1 MTDAALVHDLGSPFP
16 SQLFS
21 PLATRM
27 VEEIVSRVQD
37 EVPAYALRDD
47 GDPCPHLE
55 VAARA
60 AVRVF
65 LDGNPTR
72 ESERRKLDELF
83 RRLGHREAQ
92 RGNDPGPMVA
102 ALRIGSRCAWDQ
114 VSDFAVSQQY
124 SVTTL
129 RDISASLMAY
139 ADHLRDQ
146 LVSGYELGSRFTTH
160 NRTTSRVRLWD
171 FIIHSTVGRISPLR
185 PLGMDEGEL
194 RRLAED
200 AQWPLPERLVA
211 LAVTFHGSPPTL
223 PERDEILIRVGSDR
237 VFALCPEEQAEA
249 LAAEVTSSGTDKR
262 IALSWAVHP
271 DEAGSALL
279 WTARALDLVRLGV
292 IAPTPLVRCNDHVT
306 QLWLHA
312 EPSMRQRL
320 CQQLLEPLLAE
331 TPNSREILSDTL
343 LAWLE
348 TRDSAPAIAARLD
361 VHPQTVRY
369 RWKRINELFG
379 DSLHDPEFILQ
390 VTMVLK
396 TSVPMW
402 KAGNQSDFERFRDRK
417 LPEP

>member
-16 SQLFS
+16 PELFS
-21 PLATRM
+21 PLATQL
-27 VEEIVSRVQD
+27 VQEIVSRVQD
-37 EVPAYALRDD
+37 EVSAFAVGNE

-65 LDGNPTR
+65 LDGNPTSD
-72 ESERRKLDELF
+72 SERRKLDELF

-102 ALRIGSRCAWDQ
+102 ALRIASRCAWDQ
-114 VSDFAVSQQY
+114 ISDFAVSQQY

-129 RDISASLMAY
+129 RDISVSLMAY

-146 LVSGYELGSRFTTH
+146 LVSGYELSSRFTTH
-160 NRTTSRVRLWD
+160 NRATARARLMD

-200 AQWPLPERLVA
+200 AQWPLPERIVA
-211 LAVTFHGSPPTL
+211 LAVSFHGDPPPL
-223 PERDEILIRVGSDR
+223 PERDEVLIRVGTDR
-237 VFALCPEEQAEA
+237 VFVLCPGEDAEA
-249 LAAEVTSSGTDKR
+249 LAALMTGSGTDKR
-262 IALSWAVHP
+262 VALSWPVHP

-292 IAPTPLVRCNDHVT
+292 IAPTPLVKCAEHMT

-320 CQQLLEPLLAE
+320 CQVLLEPLLAE

-343 LAWLE
+343 LVWLE

-379 DSLHDPEFILQ
+379 EFLHDPEFILQ

-402 KAGNQSDFERFRDRK
+402 KAGNQSDFERFRDSR
-417 LPEP
+417 PEP

>member
-16 SQLFS
+16 PQLFS

-27 VEEIVSRVQD
+27 VAAIVAQVQA
-37 EVPAYALRDD
+37 EVPAYAVRGD

-55 VAARA
+55 VATRA

-92 RGNDPGPMVA
+92 RGHEPGPMVS
-102 ALRIGSRCAWDQ
+102 ALRIASRCAWDQ
-114 VSDFAVSQQY
+114 VADFAVAEQY

-129 RDISASLMAY
+129 RDISASLMAF
-139 ADHLRDQ
+139 ADHLRGQ
-146 LVSGYELGSRFTTH
+146 LLSGYELGSRFTTH
-160 NRTTSRVRLWD
+160 NRATSRVRLFD

-185 PLGMDEGEL
+185 PLGIDEGEL

-200 AQWPLPERLVA
+200 AEWPLPESVVA
-211 LAVTFHGSPPTL
+211 LAITFHGDPPLL
-223 PERDEILIRVGSDR
+223 PERDEILFRVGSDR
-237 VFALCPEEQAEA
+237 VFVLCPGEEAEA
-249 LAAEVTSSGTDKR
+249 LAALVTKSGTDR
-262 IALSWAVHP
+262 RVAVSWPVHP

-292 IAPTPLVRCNDHVT
+292 IAPTPVVRCTVHVT

-320 CQQLLEPLLAE
+320 CQVLLEPLLGE

-343 LAWLE
+343 LVWLE

-379 DSLHDPEFILQ
+379 ESLHDPEFILQ
-390 VTMVLK
+390 MTMVLK